1 MARDGSCYGE
11 TRPLNRTPQSSS
23 PYIRKFDQISSSR
36 LCHTE
41 LHPWRHKRMKVSSD
55 GKNTDTLFKG
65 VCAESKYKRGKS
77 LPDVADYSDPLS
89 VSNLMEEVDRGVYGS
104 VCKDIEELRAKSFQM
119 LNPLLALYPS
129 LTNRRLDFSPQ
140 SSTTS
145 LQSHGQSTGFSQLM
159 DKQSSHLTS
168 REIVDLDDDCIVIDS
183 PAVGYSKSIC
193 KSLAEEMEMENIED
207 GFQKYNNSQVVILD
221 SDEEDGEKQDRTT
234 QASGDI
240 MEASNNEVPQ
250 PLQVEAPYNPDL
262 DMGRFHEVNGD
273 QHGNSKI
280 LITDTVRGT
289 VLDANRKVQYQQVVL
304 KKPID
309 ENPVKDLAVIDGKES
324 KVLTEEVKPLNS
336 VSEPEKDKGLYVGV
350 QGDLLINKSRQRDSD
365 DGLGDIWRE
374 MTLALE
380 CSKDATGGIAEKGE
394 VGEEEEDCDHS
405 YILKDDLGYVC
416 RVCGVIKKSIETIFD
431 FQWGKGSKAT
441 RTYMSE
447 SRSTKGKEES
457 EAAPFSGPSGSHN
470 LPVVDI
476 PVHPRHMKQMK
487 AHQLEGFNFLVRNL
501 ISDDPGGCILAHAPG
516 SGKTFMIISFIQ
528 SFLAKHPDARPL
540 VVLPKPIVS
549 TWRNEFMKWQVED
562 MPLYDFYSS
571 NADTRKEQLDILK
584 QWVENKGI
592 LFLGYKQFANI
603 VSKNE
608 SSTIAAS
615 CHDILLKVPNI
626 LIMDEGHTPRN
637 EDTDVLSSLAKVQ
650 TPRKVVLSGTLFQ
663 NHVKEV
669 FNILNLVRPKFLKS
683 ETSKAIRRRVMSRG
697 QIGRKQAKAGVDAAF
712 FDVVEETLQ
721 NDDNSKG
728 KVAVIQDLREMTR
741 NVLHYYKGDFLD
753 ELPGLVDFTVF
764 VNLSPKQKRIVDS
777 LKKMEKFKRTSI
789 GTSVYVHPLL
799 QEISAN
805 ATKAEKGCT
814 FNEDKVDGL
823 IDRMDIR
830 DGVKAKFFLNILG
843 LCESSGEKLL
853 VFSQY
858 LLPLKFLERLVV
870 KVKGWSLGKETF
882 MINGDTS
889 DEDRELAM
897 ERFNNSLDAK
907 VLFGSIK
914 ACGEGISLVGASR
927 ILIMDVH
934 LNPSVTRQA
943 VGRAFRPG
951 QMRKVYVYRLV
962 ASDSA
967 EEENHNT
974 SFRKELISKMWFEW
988 SEYCSNSYFDMET
1001 VDVKDSDD
1009 EFWESPSL
1017 REDVIVVKKR

>member
-1 MARDGSCYGE
+1 MAREGSCYGE
-11 TRPLNRTPQSSS
+11 VRQFNRTPQSSS
-23 PYIRKFDQISSSR
+23 PYIRKFDQISSPR

-41 LHPWRHKRMKVSSD
+41 LHPWRHKRMKVLSD
-55 GKNTDTLFKG
+55 GKDTNTVPWFKG
-65 VCAESKYKRGKS
+65 VCAESKYKRDKS
-77 LPDVADYSDPLS
+77 LPDVIDYSDPHS
-89 VSNLMEEVDRGVYGS
+89 VSNLMEELDRGVYGS
-104 VCKDIEELRAKSFQM
+104 VCKDIEELRTKSFQM

-129 LTNRRLDFSPQ
+129 LTNRRLD
-140 SSTTS
+140 
-145 LQSHGQSTGFSQLM
+145 TGYSQLM
-159 DKQSSHLTS
+159 NKQSSLLTS
-168 REIVDLDDDCIVIDS
+168 QEIVDLDDDCVVIDS
-183 PAVGYSKSIC
+183 PVVGYSKSIC
-193 KSLAEEMEMENIED
+193 KSLAEDIEMENIKD
-207 GFQKYNNSQVVILD
+207 GLQKYDNSQVVILD
-221 SDEEDGEKQDRTT
+221 SDEEDSGKQSRTT
-234 QASGDI
+234 QTSGDI
-240 MEASNNEVPQ
+240 IEASKYEIPQALKMEVPH
-250 PLQVEAPYNPDL
+250 NPDL
-262 DMGRFHEVNGD
+262 DVGRFHEVHGD
-273 QHGNSKI
+273 QRGNNKNMI
-280 LITDTVRGT
+280 QRGNNKNMIADTVLGT
-289 VLDANRKVQYQQVVL
+289 VLDENRKVQYQQVVL
-304 KKPID
+304 KKPIV
-309 ENPVKDLAVIDGKES
+309 ENPVKDLAVIDAKNE
-324 KVLTEEVKPLNS
+324 VLTEEVKPLNAIREP
-336 VSEPEKDKGLYVGV
+336 EPEKDKGVYVGV
-350 QGDLLINKSRQRDSD
+350 QDDLSINKKGRQRDSD
-365 DGLGDIWRE
+365 DGLGDIWWE
-374 MTLALE
+374 MSLALE
-380 CSKDATGGIAEKGE
+380 CSKDATGDIAEKGE
-394 VGEEEEDCDHS
+394 DEEGEDCDHS
-405 YILKDDLGYVC
+405 YLLKDDLGYVC

-431 FQWGKGSKAT
+431 FQWGKGSKTT
-441 RTYMSE
+441 RTHMSE
-447 SRSTKGKEES
+447 SRSTKGKEEN

-528 SFLAKHPDARPL
+528 SFLTKYPDARPL

-571 NADTRKEQLDILK
+571 NANTRKEQLDILR

-608 SSTIAAS
+608 SSAIAVS

-697 QIGRKQAKAGVDAAF
+697 QIGRKQVKAGIDAAF

-799 QEISAN
+799 NEISAN
-805 ATKAEKGCT
+805 ATNADKGCN
-814 FNEDKVDGL
+814 FNENKVDDL
-823 IDRMDIR
+823 INRMDIR

-843 LCESSGEKLL
+843 LCASSGEKLL

-870 KVKGWSLGKETF
+870 KAKGWSPGKETF

-897 ERFNNSLDAK
+897 ESFNNSSDAK

-927 ILIMDVH
+927 ILVMDVH

-988 SEYCSNSYFDMET
+988 SEYCSNSYFDMEA
-1001 VDVKDSDD
+1001 VNVKDTDD